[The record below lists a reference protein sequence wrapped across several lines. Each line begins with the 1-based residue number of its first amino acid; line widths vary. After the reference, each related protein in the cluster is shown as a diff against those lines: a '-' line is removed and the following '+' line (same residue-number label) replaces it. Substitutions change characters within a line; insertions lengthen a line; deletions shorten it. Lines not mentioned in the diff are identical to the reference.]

1 MVEAGVRGFKGF
13 MIESGVEVCGTHG
26 SEVYACSHP
35 KKQSQE
41 FPCISD
47 KDIIKAMTEL
57 HASPNTNDNI
67 PPF

>member
-35 KKQSQE
+35 KKQS
-41 FPCISD
+41 
-47 KDIIKAMTEL
+47 
-57 HASPNTNDNI
+57 
-67 PPF
+67 